1 MTTREWQLW
10 TALSGYG
17 DTVAE
22 AAEKNEPFLMT
33 RLLLGIAQSFN
44 SLYNNQRIL
53 SEDNRERAKL
63 LALAYYIGA
72 VLKHGLGLL
81 GIGAPVR
88 MCAA

>member
-33 RLLLGIAQSFN
+33 RRLLGIAQSFN
-44 SLYNNQRIL
+44 SLYNTQRIL
-53 SEDNRERAKL
+53 SEDNRERENYWPCVSHRCSAQTRP
-63 LALAYYIGA
+63 ASPG
-72 VLKHGLGLL
+72 HWS
-81 GIGAPVR
+81 PR
-88 MCAA
+88 